1 MTKKKK
7 KSSAGVLGRALLA
20 LVAVGAV
27 VGGVTFAVLQSKA
40 ATITGNRI
48 MTATVG
54 MQVSKDDVT
63 YADTVDGYTFGALI
77 PGSQATPTGGHPVYL
92 KNTSS
97 TKLEPRLSVPGPL
110 TNPGNIDMSK
120 VRVIIAPY
128 GGGAEQSITL
138 AELVASNATG
148 GTPLTGFGKILG
160 NSRISFTIK
169 VALDVGAY
177 NGSGAMIDNFN
188 FNFSGVAVN

>member
-1 MTKKKK
+1 MVKKQK
-7 KSSAGVLGRALLA
+7 KSSVGVLARALLA
-20 LVAVGAV
+20 LVVVGV
-27 VGGVTFAVLQSKA
+27 IVGGVTFAVLQSQA
-40 ATITGNRI
+40 AVLRGNSI

-54 MQVSKDDVT
+54 MQVSRDDAT
-63 YADTVDGYTFGALI
+63 YADTVDGYAFGALI
-77 PGSQATPTGGHPVYL
+77 PGSQATPTNGYPVHL

-110 TNPGNIDMSK
+110 TNPGGIDMSK
-120 VRVIIAPY
+120 VRVIITPN

-148 GTPLTGFGKILG
+148 GTPLTGFGKIFG

-169 VALDVGAY
+169 VALDAGAY